1 MGKRK
6 GEGFAHS
13 PLLLLSAVGGTC
25 EGRERVLFIMIRLKV
40 SETPPSVGLTQG
52 T

>member
-6 GEGFAHS
+6 GVGFTHG
-13 PLLLLSAVGGTC
+13 PLLLESAVGGTC
-25 EGRERVLFIMIRLKV
+25 EGRERVLFSMTRLKV